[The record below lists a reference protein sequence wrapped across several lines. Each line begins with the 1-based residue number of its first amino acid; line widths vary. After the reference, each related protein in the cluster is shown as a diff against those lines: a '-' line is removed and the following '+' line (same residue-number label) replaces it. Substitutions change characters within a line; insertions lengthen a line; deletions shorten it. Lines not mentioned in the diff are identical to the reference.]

1 MVEYVKETR
10 IQRRR
15 RGDAFMH
22 PRRVGR
28 AKLILT
34 RSSRA
39 KLILTRSSPHL
50 RLSASI
56 LEPQGISVTW
66 ASSKIMG
73 EQECRLS
80 VEPLASQ
87 ASNHVVKEC
96 HRHASPSFTRT
107 GKSRRRQRCLKTL
120 CKSVF
125 SRSKPRALPKTR
137 MLFCEEIRHGRPGTT
152 LYRLL

>member
-1 MVEYVKETR
+1 MEYVKETR

-22 PRRVGR
+22 PRHVGR
-28 AKLILT
+28 AKLT
-34 RSSRA
+34 F
-39 KLILTRSSPHL
+39 TRSSPHR

-80 VEPLASQ
+80 VDPLASQ
-87 ASNHVVKEC
+87 APNHVVKEC

-152 LYRLL
+152 LYRLLQRMVSGSQG